1 MPFDYEL
8 ECDYMNVTKRPH
20 PEPLNIPLDD
30 DAHNAIEYTSNAEYG
45 HGSSSKETAAIGRK
59 TIVIRENTEINGNNV
74 TRQTRTCGDAR
85 EYQSRDPHS
94 YTASLLKSREQR
106 SIPYTSHPSVPS
118 KHGPLMHDLATKQ
131 MTPSA
136 ANILTSSTI
145 TMLPSEESLFHIQN
159 VVHHETIL
167 SAHAD
172 HATLCRLNM
181 STWENVHVCVDIVVH
196 YFGNAKKNVNSANG
210 RTPIYNRCCNGGR
223 VVLRAP
229 PEYPGYIKQLFNDS
243 HFMENIRAYNQIFS
257 MTSLGANIDSSIN
270 NGKGLYVFRIP
281 GQIYHWI
288 GSMCPDEGNGPRF
301 LQLYIYD
308 TNNDVSNRMAHFGGE
323 HKSGLKREI
332 VGLIDFLDRHS
343 ALVQLFCTARNK
355 YMEGDI
361 PEFKVKLY
369 NVIGTRRYELP
380 TAETIGAIVFGGA
393 SSIETEFDLIVEEH
407 SRIPQR
413 VNKLHP
419 CYMSLQFP
427 LLFVYGEEGYQK
439 DMKLINIPGQSTRG
453 EKRLSMNMYYAY
465 QIHDRLNHYNLLTRE
480 GRLFQQ
486 YVVTAYCA
494 VEQNRLDYIRQNQS
508 DIRNE
513 YLSGIYDA
521 IMRGDR
527 DGNDLGTRIVLTA
540 SFTGG
545 PRYMYSHYLDALAIC
560 RVHGNPS
567 FFITFT
573 CNAKWPEIQEYMEV
587 FPELTLADRA
597 DVVDRVFEQKIRDYV
612 KYVRTTKPFGDIT
625 AVLYTIEFQKR
636 RLPHCHSLLWV
647 NASSK
652 IHEDTDVDKYIS
664 AELPEP
670 RQDPDGYRIVSEL
683 MMHRPC
689 DGFVHYRRRETG
701 IETERQNVR
710 LDSRYVVPYNRMLCA
725 RYYAHINVEYCGWT
739 MLIKYMFKY
748 ISKGTDRVVAN
759 ITTSICDTAS
769 TNMTPNIHIDEIKNF
784 VEARYIG
791 PHEACW
797 RILEFPIHYR
807 DPPVQILAVH
817 SENMQQI
824 RFRSR
829 DRLQLIVDNP
839 AKKTTLTEWLD
850 YNARKTDGRHLTYL
864 EFPLEYAWHATD
876 KYWQCRRNLN
886 KPSIGRL
893 TYIHPSAGDMF
904 YQRMLL
910 CHRKGCK
917 SFRDIRTVN
926 DEVHPTNRA
935 ACKALGLLAN
945 PISLRE
951 NFWEHMSDEIHRR
964 LSRTLHILDIHKNET
979 KMKATVLFDIE
990 SILNSYSKSLK
1001 DFGLPMPPKKLLDIL
1016 QNKFLME
1023 EGNYNREVLEKEKE
1037 ELIPRLN
1044 EDQKLILDEVL
1055 NAVTSNEQK
1064 LIFVYGHGGTGKT
1077 FLWKSITCV
1086 LRLEEKIVLTVAS
1099 SGITESQKQH
1109 IQEFARWLLDIGDG
1123 NIGDEDETD
1132 VENCSTVQM
1141 PEDLCIPDFNAA
1153 ITELINFIYDDQTLQ
1168 NPVVEDLQTTPHG
1181 NDGGESE
1188 LLYPNEYLNSLKFAG
1203 LPPHRLELK
1212 VGMPIILLRNLN
1224 LTGGL
1229 CNGTRLIVTQLL
1241 NRVIEAHIITGTRVS
1256 EKVFLPRI
1264 SLINRDL
1271 QMPFVFK
1278 RRRFPV
1284 KVCYAMTINK
1294 SQGKSL
1300 EKIGVFLP
1308 EPVFAHGQLI
1318 SRFSCT
1324 ETNKWQ
1330 QTVDNRTTLNFG
1342 RYASIEPIP
1351 NDSFPEHY
1359 FKFEA
1364 YNEVQSEADV
1374 KDATLTDYIGCIHQ
1388 ISDPVITGD
1397 ATRTR
1402 STRRII
1408 DIHRWH
1414 QSPVTKRYGGL
1425 HLTATPAT
1433 YYYLNPNIPE
1443 VHYILSVYTDFIN
1456 PIEALEIQRQPCATD
1471 EEEQM

>member
-1 MPFDYEL
+1 MAGAHMFL
-8 ECDYMNVTKRPH
+8 EY
-20 PEPLNIPLDD
+20 
-30 DAHNAIEYTSNAEYG
+30 
-45 HGSSSKETAAIGRK
+45 
-59 TIVIRENTEINGNNV
+59 
-74 TRQTRTCGDAR
+74 
-85 EYQSRDPHS
+85 
-94 YTASLLKSREQR
+94 
-106 SIPYTSHPSVPS
+106 
-118 KHGPLMHDLATKQ
+118 
-131 MTPSA
+131 
-136 ANILTSSTI
+136 
-145 TMLPSEESLFHIQN
+145 
-159 VVHHETIL
+159 
-167 SAHAD
+167 
-172 HATLCRLNM
+172 
-181 STWENVHVCVDIVVH
+181 
-196 YFGNAKKNVNSANG
+196 
-210 RTPIYNRCCNGGR
+210 
-223 VVLRAP
+223 
-229 PEYPGYIKQLFNDS
+229 
-243 HFMENIRAYNQIFS
+243 
-257 MTSLGANIDSSIN
+257 
-270 NGKGLYVFRIP
+270 
-281 GQIYHWI
+281 QIYHWI
-288 GSMCPDEGNGPRF
+288 GSMCPDEGNEARF

-308 TNNDVSNRMAHFGGE
+308 TNNEVSNRMAHFGGE

-332 VGLIDFLDRHS
+332 VEGLIDFLDRHN
-343 ALVQLFCTARNK
+343 ALVQLFRTARNK

-439 DMKLINIPGQSTRG
+439 DMKLANIPGQCTRG

-465 QIHDRLNHYNLLTRE
+465 QIHDRLNHYSLLPRG

-508 DIRNE
+508 EIRNE

-521 IMRGDR
+521 ILCGDR
-527 DGNDLGTRIVLTA
+527 DGNDLGTRIVLIA

-545 PRYMYSHYLDALAIC
+545 PRYMYSHYLDALTIC

-573 CNAKWPEIQEYMEV
+573 CNAKWPEIQEYMEA
-587 FPELTLADRA
+587 FPELTPADRA

-612 KYVRTTKPFGDIT
+612 KYVRTAKPFGDIT

-636 RLPHCHSLLWV
+636 GLPHCHSLLWV
-647 NASSK
+647 DASSR
-652 IHEDTDVDKYIS
+652 IREDTDVDKYIS
-664 AELPEP
+664 AELPDP
-670 RQDPDGYRIVSEL
+670 REDPDGYRIVSEL
-683 MMHRPC
+683 MMHGPC
-689 DGFVHYRRRETG
+689 GLTNKNAACMKDETKCNRHFPKAYSNATYIDKDGFVHYRRRETG

-710 LDSRYVVPYNRMLCA
+710 LDNRYVVPYNRMLCTK
-725 RYYAHINVEYCGWT
+725 YYAHINVEYCGWT
-739 MLIKYMFKY
+739 MLIKYLFKY

-759 ITTSICDTAS
+759 ITTPIGGTAT
-769 TNMTPNIHIDEIKNF
+769 TNITPNIHIDEIKNF

-807 DPPVQILAVH
+807 DPAVQILAVH

-829 DRLQLIVDNP
+829 ERLQSI
-839 AKKTTLTEWLD
+839 
-850 YNARKTDGRHLTYL
+850 
-864 EFPLEYAWHATD
+864 FPSEYAWHATD
-876 KYWQCRRNLN
+876 KYWQRRRNLK

-893 TYIHPSAGDMF
+893 TYIHPSVGDLF

-910 CHRKGCK
+910 CHQKGCK

-926 DEVHPTNRA
+926 NEVHPTNRA
-935 ACKALGLLAN
+935 ACEALGLLASDQEWVYALQEASIHATAAELRKLFVQILIFCDVSD
-945 PISLRE
+945 PISLCE
-951 NFWEHMSDEIHRR
+951 TFWKHMSDDIPRR
-964 LSRTLHILDIHKNET
+964 LSRTLQIPDIQKNKTE
-979 KMKATVLFDIE
+979 MKAAVLFDIE
-990 SILNSYSKSLK
+990 AILNSYSKSLK
-1001 DFGLPMPPKKLLDIL
+1001 DFGLPMPPKRLLDIL
-1016 QNKFLME
+1016 RNRFLME
-1023 EGNYNREVLEKEKE
+1023 ERNYNREVLEKEKE
-1037 ELIPRLN
+1037 TLIPSLN

-1055 NAVTSNEQK
+1055 NAVTNNQQK

-1099 SGITESQKQH
+1099 SGKTIILGSDFRQTLPVKKKASKPKILDTSITASYLWPGFRIHTLRQNMRLSRPGITDSEKQH

-1123 NIGDEDETD
+1123 NIGDKDETD
-1132 VENCSTVQM
+1132 VENCSIVQM
-1141 PEDLCIPDFNAA
+1141 PKNLCITDSAAA

-1168 NPVVEDLQTTPHG
+1168 NPLAEDLQRKVIICPKNETADAINTDVLSLVTRASHVYPSSDEATPHG

-1212 VGMPIILLRNLN
+1212 VGVPIILLRNLN

-1241 NRVIEAHIITGTRVS
+1241 NRVIEARIITGTRVS

-1278 RRRFPV
+1278 RRQFPV

-1294 SQGKSL
+1294 SQGQSL

-1308 EPVFAHGQLI
+1308 EPVFAHGQL
-1318 SRFSCT
+1318 T
-1324 ETNKWQ
+1324 MAETSTPTPKPA
-1330 QTVDNRTTLNFG
+1330 DKGKL
-1342 RYASIEPIP
+1342 IEL
-1351 NDSFPEHY
+1351 FAE
-1359 FKFEA
+1359 KE
-1364 YNEVQSEADV
+1364 
-1374 KDATLTDYIGCIHQ
+1374 G
-1388 ISDPVITGD
+1388 SDKKP
-1397 ATRTR
+1397 
-1402 STRRII
+1402 
-1408 DIHRWH
+1408 
-1414 QSPVTKRYGGL
+1414 
-1425 HLTATPAT
+1425 
-1433 YYYLNPNIPE
+1433 
-1443 VHYILSVYTDFIN
+1443 
-1456 PIEALEIQRQPCATD
+1456 RQ
-1471 EEEQM
+1471 EQ